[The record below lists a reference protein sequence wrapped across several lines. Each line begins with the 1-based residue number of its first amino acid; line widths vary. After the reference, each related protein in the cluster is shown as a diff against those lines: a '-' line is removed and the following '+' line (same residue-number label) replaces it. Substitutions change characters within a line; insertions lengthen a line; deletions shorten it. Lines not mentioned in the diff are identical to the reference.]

1 MRSLVVTVALLLT
14 LSSIPAQECSTDIDC
29 VDRSAA
35 LTAGLCSEFAQA
47 CRNKSVPWTPLIRGN
62 LTSFCSAYVNGCSAA
77 SIVLSK
83 GGTTVDVRI
92 EGPGAFKEKACTLE
106 VTTGSTR
113 VSSGSSGLIADS
125 VQACV
130 HNAPVYFFKSM
141 DAAENGG
148 GFCCGYPF

>member
-1 MRSLVVTVALLLT
+1 MKSLIVTIALVLAF
-14 LSSIPAQECSTDIDC
+14 SSIPAQECTTDMDC
-29 VDRSAA
+29 VNRSEA
-35 LTAGLCSEFAQA
+35 LTAGLCSEFTQS
-47 CRNKSVPWTPLIRGN
+47 CDNESVPWTPLIRGN
-62 LTSFCSAYVNGCSAA
+62 LTSFCGAYVHGCSAA

-83 GGTTVDVRI
+83 GATKVDVRI

-106 VTTGSTR
+106 VTTGSTS

-125 VQACV
+125 VQACL
-130 HNAPVYFFKSM
+130 HNAPVYFFRSM